1 MAVKEHAVQERH
13 VLEFLEEYAQALTS
27 GDVARIAD
35 RWHVPCLVVSPQG
48 VIAVSD
54 RSQVEQF
61 FRASVADYH
70 AKGITAARLQDAAV
84 TVVSSAVAAAD
95 VRWDHPSPDGGSLGG
110 EHAYYVVSRGQDGR
124 LGIDLYSPGTDPS
137 PRRGGPR
144 VRAAASRAVERRER
158 GREPFREVALCVQ
171 AR

>member
-1 MAVKEHAVQERH
+1 MWRELPAPLPSRCTVTSSRRCRQGTGDSTRGDVHMAVKEHAVQERH
-13 VLEFLEEYAQALTS
+13 VLEFLEEHAQALTS

-61 FRASVADYH
+61 FPASVADYH
-70 AKGITAARLQDAAV
+70 AKGITAARPQDAAV

-110 EHAYYVVSRGQDGR
+110 EHAYYVVSRGQDGK
-124 LGIDLYSPGTDPS
+124 LGIDLYSPGD
-137 PRRGGPR
+137 
-144 VRAAASRAVERRER
+144 
-158 GREPFREVALCVQ
+158 
-171 AR
+171 